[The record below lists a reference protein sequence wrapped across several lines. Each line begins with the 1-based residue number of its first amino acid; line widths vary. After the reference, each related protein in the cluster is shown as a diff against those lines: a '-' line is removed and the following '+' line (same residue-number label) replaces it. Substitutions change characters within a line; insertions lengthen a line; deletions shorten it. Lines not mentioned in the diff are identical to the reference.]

1 MSRHRT
7 SLLPLLCLLACATQ
21 VQDPFEAAEHAL
33 REHDLVGALVAYDA
47 VPVSHP
53 RYPEAHAAAAS
64 IEGRIRRCHEMLLEA
79 LTLRSEWR
87 DVDALAFLRLA
98 RAVWPSMPAVDGLIA
113 ATETRLR
120 MFEPGSHAE
129 QRPDPFAA
137 TAPSPV
143 AEIQPGTTALPADS
157 AAAGEPFVAT
167 EVSQPELAPAPGS
180 DNRTSATPHGANATS
195 TDAVARGLAQVESR
209 LARSDLQ
216 GAVADLF
223 ELARRFPKDARVQV
237 RLARLLHQRALLLYG
252 QGAVNGAIADWEQL
266 LEMYPS
272 HPQAAEMLRAA
283 RAELNS
289 EAAPAPTHRP
299 LPVRARHGSRRTS

>member
-1 MSRHRT
+1 MRRT
-7 SLLPLLCLLACATQ
+7 RGSLLPLLCLAACAT
-21 VQDPFEAAEHAL
+21 VIQDPFETAEHAL

-87 DVDALAFLRLA
+87 DADALGFLRLA
-98 RAVWPSMPAVDGLIA
+98 RAIWPAMPVVDGLIA

-120 MFEPGSHAE
+120 MFEPGSDAE
-129 QRPDPFAA
+129 ARPDAFAPPA
-137 TAPSPV
+137 AP
-143 AEIQPGTTALPADS
+143 AIEPGTHLPADS
-157 AAAGEPFVAT
+157 AVTGEPLVVA
-167 EVSQPELAPAPGS
+167 EESLPQQAPAPQT
-180 DNRTSATPHGANATS
+180 NKATSVVARGVSTTS

-209 LARSDLQ
+209 LAGSDLQ

-223 ELARRFPKDARVQV
+223 ELASRFPNDARVRV
-237 RLARLLHQRALLLYG
+237 RLARLLHQRALLSYG
-252 QGAVNGAIADWEQL
+252 QGAISGAIADWEQV
-266 LEMYPS
+266 LEMCPS
-272 HPQAAEMLRAA
+272 HPLAAEMLRTA

-289 EAAPAPTHRP
+289 EAAPSPVPGP
-299 LPVRARHGSRRTS
+299 LPSRLRHGGRRTS

>member
-1 MSRHRT
+1 MRRYCT
-7 SLLPLLCLLACATQ
+7 TLLPLLCLAACTTTT
-21 VQDPFEAAEHAL
+21 QDPFETAEHAL
-33 REHDLVGALVAYDA
+33 REHDLVGALLAYDA

-87 DVDALAFLRLA
+87 DVDALEFLRLA
-98 RAVWPSMPAVDGLIA
+98 RAVWPAMPAVDGLIA

-120 MFEPGSHAE
+120 MFEPDSAE
-129 QRPDPFAA
+129 ARPDPFAPPP
-137 TAPSPV
+137 APSPV
-143 AEIQPGTTALPADS
+143 AEVEPGRAAPPADS
-157 AAAGEPFVAT
+157 AAAGEPFAT
-167 EVSQPELAPAPGS
+167 AEVSLPEQAPAPAS
-180 DNRTSATPHGANATS
+180 DHATPVAPRGVGGTS

-223 ELARRFPKDARVQV
+223 ELARRFPRDARVQA

-266 LEMYPS
+266 LQMCPS
-272 HPQAAEMLRAA
+272 HPLAADMLRAA
-283 RAELNS
+283 RAELNA
-289 EAAPAPTHRP
+289 EAAPAPTHRQMP
-299 LPVRARHGSRRTS
+299 ARARHGSRRSS

>member
-1 MSRHRT
+1 MRRHCT
-7 SLLPLLCLLACATQ
+7 SLLPLLCLCACATPT
-21 VQDPFEAAEHAL
+21 QDPFEAAEHAL
-33 REHDLVGALVAYDA
+33 REHDLVGALLAYDA

-87 DVDALAFLRLA
+87 DVDALEFLRLA
-98 RAVWPSMPAVDGLIA
+98 RAVWPAMPAVDGLIA

-120 MFEPGSHAE
+120 MFEPGSAAE
-129 QRPDPFAA
+129 ARPDPFAPPA
-137 TAPSPV
+137 APPV
-143 AEIQPGTTALPADS
+143 VEVEPGRAALPAGS
-157 AAAGEPFVAT
+157 GAAGEPFVAA
-167 EVSQPELAPAPGS
+167 EVSLPEQAPAPAS
-180 DNRTSATPHGANATS
+180 DHATPVAPHGVGATS

-223 ELARRFPKDARVQV
+223 ELARRFPRDSRVQV

-266 LEMYPS
+266 LEMCPS
-272 HPQAAEMLRAA
+272 HPLAADMLRAA

-289 EAAPAPTHRP
+289 ETAPAPTHRP
-299 LPVRARHGSRRTS
+299 MPARTRHGSRRSS